1 MPLYEFVCSKCEK
14 DFESL
19 VRSAKW
25 EGTVACPH
33 CGSKKLT
40 KKLSVFAPQGGGSAS
55 ASAPAP
61 TACGRPG
68 GCCCG
73 GPHHHH

>member
-1 MPLYEFVCSKCEK
+1 MPLYEFVCTKCEK

-19 VRSAKW
+19 VRSSNW
-25 EGTVACPH
+25 EGSVVCPH

-40 KKLSVFAPQGGGSAS
+40 KKLSVFAAQGGGSA

-61 TACGRPG
+61 QGCGRPG
-68 GCCCG
+68 GCGCTG
-73 GPHHHH
+73 GKHHH